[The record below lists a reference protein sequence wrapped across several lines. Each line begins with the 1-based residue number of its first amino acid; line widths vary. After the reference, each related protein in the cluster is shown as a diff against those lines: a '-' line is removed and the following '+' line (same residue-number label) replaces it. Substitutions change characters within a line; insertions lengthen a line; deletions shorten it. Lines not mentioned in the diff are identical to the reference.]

1 MTPNKADATL
11 RQSIRDMVEEKGYLC
26 GLTVCYGNAQEHV
39 INFHGL
45 LQEVLLSKNS
55 FAPAPVP
62 ITPTTVY
69 DIASLTKLFT
79 LVSVL
84 QLIQAGEIRFTDQIF
99 KLDPR
104 FIHLHDCTVEE
115 VLTYLAC
122 LQTPERVDQQADA
135 ERALRMVFQTRRV
148 PVTGFKL
155 YSDMNA
161 LVLKYVVESIT
172 GLPFLAYLQKY
183 VFLPA
188 GMTETWASV
197 PRERLADVMNYNYEH
212 RIVHGSYQILRDVT
226 PGLPHDP
233 KARLLM
239 SHPDDVSGHA
249 GLFSTAQD
257 LCKFS
262 QALLNGRLISREMLL
277 QIGVNRTGYLLADGG
292 YRQFLGLLAFTRS
305 PLQKKSEVPAW
316 MGLRAFG
323 ISGYTGNHFALDPD
337 AGVFDIV
344 LGNRCHNRVSLV
356 TPQEDADKLGLS
368 PDGSG
373 RATWTDHRPL
383 RSSFRFIHQKDRMLH
398 NPVYECLLARNW
410 ISPVDF

>member
-1 MTPNKADATL
+1 VTPTQADAAL
-11 RQSIRDMVEEKGYLC
+11 KRSIRAMVEEKGYLC
-26 GLTVCYGNAQEHV
+26 GLTVCYGNGQEHV
-39 INFHGL
+39 IHSHGRS
-45 LQEVLLSKNS
+45 QEVLLFEDG
-55 FAPAPVP
+55 FASAPLPV
-62 ITPTTVY
+62 TPTTIY

-84 QLIQAGEIRFTDQIF
+84 QLIEADEIRFTDQIL

-104 FIHLHDCTVEE
+104 FVHLRNCTVEE

-122 LQTPERVDQQADA
+122 LQTPERVDKQADA
-135 ERALRMVFQTRRV
+135 MAAERMVFQTRRV
-148 PVTGFKL
+148 PVQGFKL

-161 LVLKYVVESIT
+161 LVLKYVVESVS
-172 GLPFLAYLQKY
+172 GLPFLAYLQKH
-183 VFLPA
+183 VFQPA
-188 GMTETWASV
+188 GMKETWASV
-197 PRERLADVMNYNYEH
+197 PDDRLADVMNYNYEH
-212 RIVHGSYQILRDVT
+212 KVVQGRYQVQTDVT

-233 KARLLM
+233 KARLLK
-239 SHPDDVSGHA
+239 SRQDDVSGHA

-257 LCKFS
+257 LCRFS
-262 QALLNGRLISREMLL
+262 QTLLNGKLISRDKLL

-356 TPQEDADKLGLS
+356 TPEEDADKLGLS

-373 RATWTDHRPL
+373 RVTWPDHRPV
-383 RSSFRFIHQKDRMLH
+383 RSSFRFIHQKDKMLH
-398 NPVYECLLARNW
+398 NPVYDCLSARNW